1 MKSELFTEL
10 FRPKSLDQVIVP
22 ERVLDELQHGLQTNI
37 LFTGEPGTGK
47 TTLSRILTQDQDTL
61 LINGSEETGI
71 DIIREKIVRFCGTY
85 SAWGTN
91 AIKVVYIEEC
101 DGLSLD
107 AWKALRAVI
116 EKHAKDVR
124 FVMNGNYIEKIPE
137 AILSRF
143 NVIHINAVNKEEE
156 DFIIDKYKERVGNLL
171 TTLKISYTQEVLDK
185 FILTNYPDLRR
196 IYNIIQ
202 SLHIR
207 NVTELNE
214 SDILGDF
221 DYEDVYKLIC
231 IGNDPLENYK
241 QIIGLY
247 SNKADNVILAIGK
260 SFVSYFAK
268 VFPNKVNL
276 IPLIVIIIGEHQK
289 DLTNQPDKV
298 VVLLS
303 LIFKL
308 QQFIQQN

>member
-10 FRPKSLDQVIVP
+10 FRPSELDQVIVP
-22 ERVLDELQHGLQTNI
+22 QRVLNELQHGLQTNI

-47 TTLSRILTQDQDTL
+47 TTLSRILTKNHDTL

-71 DIIREKIVRFCGTY
+71 DVIREKIVRFCGTY
-85 SAWGTN
+85 SAWGN
-91 AIKVVYIEEC
+91 DSIKVVYIEEC
-101 DGLSLD
+101 DGLSLE

-143 NVIHINAVNKEEE
+143 NVIHINAVNNEEE
-156 DFIIDKYKERVGNLL
+156 DFILDKYKERVGNLL
-171 TTLKISYTQEVLDK
+171 KTLKISFTEEVLDK
-185 FILTNYPDLRR
+185 FITTNYPDLRR

-207 NVTELNE
+207 KVTSLTEK
-214 SDILGDF
+214 DILGDF
-221 DYEDVYKLIC
+221 DFEDVYKLIC
-231 IGNDPLENYK
+231 EGNDPLENYK
-241 QIIGLY
+241 QIIGTY
-247 SNKADNVILAIGK
+247 SNKADNVVLAIGK
-260 SFVSYFAK
+260 SFVTYFSK
-268 VFPNKVNL
+268 VMPNKVNL
-276 IPLIVIIIGEHQK
+276 IPLIVIIIAEHQK
-289 DLTNQPDKV
+289 DLNNQPDKV

-308 QQFIQQN
+308 QQLIQQN